1 MNPSFSQIQQ
11 LVKRLKL
18 YILPYK
24 AILGLLSSY
33 LLSYTNQSNART
45 YNLRSQDLP
54 LLSVPKVRTELGRT
68 VLRFD
73 APSAWI
79 MLQKTLKQNELVS
92 LNTWDRGNLM
102 SWKQKHLAVDVLPE
116 ALLFSADLE
125 SVLMF
130 VSTLCV
136 CKNILLPVL
145 ARTLL

>member
-92 LNTWDRGNLM
+92 LNT
-102 SWKQKHLAVDVLPE
+102 
-116 ALLFSADLE
+116 
-125 SVLMF
+125 
-130 VSTLCV
+130 
-136 CKNILLPVL
+136 
-145 ARTLL
+145 